1 MVRARDP
8 TGLPKTRPG
17 AAPRRQGH
25 LTVRVQVG
33 KHKTAQEQEQLD
45 KRKTARPE
53 QVLKHKTAVPAPRA
67 LAPRRL
73 IAASPPAVRPTN
85 NQAAPGLIATGR
97 PAASRRSVAPAAHP
111 VTGCPVPAA
120 PPAGA
125 RLRLGVRAAVVAVV
139 AEGGD
144 SNEFTNYMLIS
155 GMV

>member
-1 MVRARDP
+1 MQADK
-8 TGLPKTRPG
+8 PKTVP
-17 AAPRRQGH
+17 AEQA
-25 LTVRVQVG
+25 L
-33 KHKTAQEQEQLD
+33 KHKTAQVRAD

-53 QVLKHKTAVPAPRA
+53 QVHRHKTAVPAPRA

-85 NQAAPGLIATGR
+85 NQAAPGLIVVGR